1 MLEYVGLDVSKEETS
16 YCVMDRE
23 GLVLAQGKAVSDPDA
38 LFELLRDVTRCPE
51 RIVLETGT
59 LSSWLSSG
67 LRGHGL
73 PVTCICARQA
83 NAVMKLNPNKTD
95 ANDARMLADMAR
107 TGYYREVRVKSGLAR
122 RRRVLL
128 KARAQLV
135 KQRRDIDNTMRGLL
149 ASLGLKL
156 PKGSGRLA
164 ERVAEAISGDAELT
178 AVIGPLL
185 EARAACDGAFKK
197 LDDRLLRQV
206 KAAPECRLLM
216 SAPGVGPVTAM
227 SFAATLDDPG
237 RFANARAAGVYT
249 GLTSRRYQSGEMDIS
264 GRISK
269 QGDSLLR
276 SALYEAANVLMTRV
290 RKSHPIKAWALRLRK
305 RKGAKKAKVALAR
318 KLAVILLAMWRSG
331 EAFRWPEQ
339 QAAEA

>member
-1 MLEYVGLDVSKEETS
+1 MSEYVGLDVSKEETS

-23 GLVLAQGKAVSDPDA
+23 GLVLARGKASSDPRS
-38 LFELLRDVTRCPE
+38 LFETLRAVTVCPE

-59 LSSWLSSG
+59 LSNWLSDG
-67 LRGHGL
+67 LRPLGL
-73 PVTCICARQA
+73 PVTCVCARQA

-107 TGYYREVRVKSGLAR
+107 TGFYREVAIKSGLAR

-128 KARAQLV
+128 KARAQLL

-156 PKGSGRLA
+156 PKGSGRLP
-164 ERVAEAISGDAELT
+164 ERVAEAIADDDDLV

-185 EARAACDGAFKK
+185 EARAACHAAFRQ
-197 LDDRLLRQV
+197 LDDRLQRQ
-206 KAAPECRLLM
+206 ARSSPDCRLLM
-216 SAPGVGPVTAM
+216 SVPGVGPVAAL
-227 SFAATLDDPG
+227 SFAATIDDPG
-237 RFANARAAGVYT
+237 RFKGARAAGVYA

-276 SALYEAANVLMTRV
+276 SALYEAANVLLTRV
-290 RKSHPIKAWALRLRK
+290 RKSHPIKTWALRLK
-305 RKGAKKAKVALAR
+305 AKKGAKKAKVALAR

-331 EAFRWPEQ
+331 EDFRWPERQ
-339 QAAEA
+339 TAEA